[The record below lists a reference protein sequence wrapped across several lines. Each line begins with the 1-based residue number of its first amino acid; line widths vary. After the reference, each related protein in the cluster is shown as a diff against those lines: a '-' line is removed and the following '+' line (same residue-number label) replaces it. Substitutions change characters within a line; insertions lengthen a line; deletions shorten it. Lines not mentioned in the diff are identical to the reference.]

1 MDGKEHQETVAQV
14 IRDRTGNH
22 FSEPELH
29 NGFGKSTIS
38 DLSRHV
44 RPMLNDSR

>member
-1 MDGKEHQETVAQV
+1 VDGKEHQETVAQV
-14 IRDRTGNH
+14 IRDRPGNH
-22 FSEPELH
+22 LSEPELH

-44 RPMLNDSR
+44 RPKWNDRR